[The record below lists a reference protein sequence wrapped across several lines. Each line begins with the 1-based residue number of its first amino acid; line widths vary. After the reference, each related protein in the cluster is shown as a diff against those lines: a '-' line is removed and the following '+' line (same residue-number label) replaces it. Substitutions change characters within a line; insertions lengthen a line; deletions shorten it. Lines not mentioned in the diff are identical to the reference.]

1 MCLETQTLRRG
12 CRRVS
17 LTVRRQLPRGV
28 LMCQGSLDRAGGCP
42 LPPPPRHRR
51 RLLGTTHSRDLPQG
65 PASSEERT
73 GSVARPVRRQ
83 GGRTGDQE
91 SPMGGGSPSQKV
103 SEGEAP
109 PAPHLPP
116 DRALKSKYVSPL
128 VPFYPCVFIWGE
140 TFHIHNIHTFMLCH
154 GTPFLHQAPFN
165 LSISEESLSR
175 RSNPNLWIL

>member
-1 MCLETQTLRRG
+1 MPGNADAALWMQAC
-12 CRRVS
+12 VPN
-17 LTVRRQLPRGV
+17 RQATAASRCAHVPGLPGPGRGV
-28 LMCQGSLDRAGGCP
+28 
-42 LPPPPRHRR
+42 PPFPTRPRW
-51 RLLGTTHSRDLPQG
+51 RLLGTTHSRELPRG

-83 GGRTGDQE
+83 GGRTGDQA
-91 SPMGGGSPSQKV
+91 SPMGGGSPSRKV

-140 TFHIHNIHTFMLCH
+140 TFHIHNIHTFTLCH

-165 LSISEESLSR
+165 LSILEESLSR

>member
-1 MCLETQTLRRG
+1 MCLETQELRCG

-28 LMCQGSLDRAGGCP
+28 LMYQGSLGRAGACH
-42 LPPPPRHRR
+42 LSPPRHRR
-51 RLLGTTHSRDLPQG
+51 RLLGTTHSGDLPRG

-83 GGRTGDQE
+83 GGRTGDQA

-103 SEGEAP
+103 SEGEAL

-116 DRALKSKYVSPL
+116 DGALKSKNVSPL
-128 VPFYPCVFIWGE
+128 VPFYPFVFIWGE
-140 TFHIHNIHTFMLCH
+140 TFHIHNIYTFTLCVVE
-154 GTPFLHQAPFN
+154 P
-165 LSISEESLSR
+165 LSCTKLLLI
-175 RSNPNLWIL
+175 